1 MVWALIAGGSK
12 GLGRS
17 MAEALAKRKFNL
29 LLIARDESDLIIT
42 KGQLENLYSVQ
53 VEIFSADFSDP
64 ESCNFIY
71 EWCSSK
77 KFEIKIFCYA
87 AGLGGSKDFH
97 NLPLE
102 DVRKMIRV
110 NLDSAVA
117 LTYLMIPLLKQ
128 TVPSHILFIG
138 SLAGFAP
145 ISEKAVYAAS
155 KSALHSFAFS
165 LRQMMKANH
174 IAVSCACPG
183 PLFTKDSIEKE
194 TIRQLGWIGKQMA
207 VKPVDAGE
215 KIIRDM
221 LKGDMVIIPGKL
233 ATFFS
238 WMLRILPERL
248 IARISY

>member
-1 MVWALIAGGSK
+1 MAWAFIAGGSK

-17 MAEALAKRKFNL
+17 LAEALAKRKFNL
-29 LLIARDESDLIIT
+29 LLIARNQSELEAVRDE
-42 KGQLENLYSVQ
+42 LERRYPVQ
-53 VEIFSADFSDP
+53 VEILSADLSTP
-64 ESCNFIY
+64 ESIFLIHA
-71 EWCSSK
+71 WCVAN
-77 KFEIKIFCYA
+77 KFEIKVFCYA
-87 AGLGGSKDFH
+87 AGLGGSKDFQ

-145 ISEKAVYAAS
+145 LTVKAVYAAS

-165 LRQMMKANH
+165 LRQMTKADQ
-174 IAVSCACPG
+174 ISVSCACPG

-207 VKPVDAGE
+207 VKPADAGE
-215 KIIRDM
+215 IMIRNM
-221 LKGDMVIIPGKL
+221 LKGHRLIIPGKL

-238 WMLRILPERL
+238 WMLRLFPDRL